1 MILRMK
7 DWFYYLSQFCVR
19 NFARLVYGL
28 DVHDAHKVPPANGQ
42 GLVLV
47 SNHVS
52 VMDPPILGSSMPR
65 IIDYMAKKELF
76 EGSYWFRTLIL
87 GLHAFPIDREGNAM
101 GGIKEAIRRTRAGV
115 AIGVFIQGTRNAGD
129 AEALE
134 GAAFIAQ
141 RAAVPLQPA
150 AIWREGRRFHV
161 RFGEPIMPLGKSREE
176 SKALTK
182 ELAKQISELEMLSPE
197 VTSGTKEPRF

>member
-1 MILRMK
+1 MK
-7 DWFYYLSQFCVR
+7 DWFYYLSSFCVR
-19 NFARLVYGL
+19 NFARIFLGLVIH
-28 DVHDAHKVPPANGQ
+28 DVHKVPPANGR

-47 SNHVS
+47 SNHWS
-52 VMDPPILGSSMPR
+52 TMDPPILGASVPR
-65 IIDYMAKKELF
+65 VIDYMAKKELF
-76 EGSYWFRTLIL
+76 EGSWWFRQLIL

-101 GGIKEAIRRTRAGV
+101 GGIKEAIRRTRAGL
-115 AIGVFIQGTRNAGD
+115 AIGVFIQGTRNAGN

-150 AIWREGRRFHV
+150 AIWRTEKHFHV
-161 RFGEPIMPLGKSREE
+161 RFGDPVMPEGKSREE

-182 ELAKQISELEMLSPE
+182 MLAEQIVILATVPLE
-197 VTSGTKEPRF
+197 VTSGTS